1 MSFGTY
7 KNFNQCLIKNKDKT
21 DPFAYCGAIKHKI
34 EDRLIAEAYENE
46 YKKVVKSTL
55 EKWQQE
61 GKTFAII
68 KNEDSEACEFC
79 KKKNNT
85 EINIVAAL
93 RNPNLVPPY
102 HNNCR
107 CYLITNDKKEQMTSF
122 GVFKEAL
129 MPVYHI
135 VEIKEEKKMFKF
147 WNLSDYVEFGKWLDD
162 NKIKYMHGGWY
173 FIIENDSDFV
183 KVKDYILKKYNTY
196 YFGDKKLNKIRPF
209 DNVDNTK
216 PIAGFENIIKIRED
230 KVLTLQQKDDDPQQF
245 FKVYS
250 MPDVTKKLF
259 TILNKNRDR
268 STRVICN
275 YLMGRLLSI
284 NDLYMLNG
292 QLPKNYWVAGLTIPP
307 KSTRDEYN
315 FNFDRNYTYD
325 TIDALYNGPDGFYE
339 YRRRGESSHTLIFI
353 KKGHNFYHINNEK
366 LNNFYSALN
375 KEEDLTT
382 GNTVV
387 STPKLAGSSN
397 KSTGYNI
404 FKKVFKK
411 EPEFAKDFAIIENIN
426 KFFEKKEGIIDEI
439 KSVLK
444 KYIKNPIILGLIIWY
459 IARQL
464 NN

>member
-34 EDRLIAEAYENE
+34 EDKLIAEAYESE

-61 GKTFAII
+61 SKTFAII

-93 RNPNLVPPY
+93 RNSNLVPPY
-102 HNNCR
+102 HDNCR
-107 CYLITNDKKEQMTSF
+107 CYLIASDKKERMKSF
-122 GVFKEAL
+122 GTFKESLDEFAEL
-129 MPVYHI
+129 ENKLKNFDFLWQHSDEPGISKRMYPQQDDI
-135 VEIKEEKKMFKF
+135 VNLINKLKLQDYDRVKK
-147 WNLSDYVEFGKWLDD
+147 L
-162 NKIKYMHGGWY
+162 
-173 FIIENDSDFV
+173 
-183 KVKDYILKKYNTY
+183 ILKYHEEYGVNFMRY
-196 YFGDKKLNKIRPF
+196 LE
-209 DNVDNTK
+209 TK
-216 PIAGFENIIKIRED
+216 ED

-250 MPDVTKKLF
+250 MPDTTKKLF
-259 TILNKNRDR
+259 TILNRNRDR
-268 STRVICN
+268 SIRVICN
-275 YLMGRLLSI
+275 YLMGSLLSI
-284 NDLYMLNG
+284 SNLYMLNG
-292 QLPKNYWVAGLTIPP
+292 QLPKNYWVAGLTMPP

-397 KSTGYNI
+397 KSTGYDI

-439 KSVLK
+439 KKTLK